1 MRCRAKTGVRL
12 SKPIADLVELCE
24 RSKIIYSHLMVSALC
39 QIQLR
44 AVPAP
49 VAPDEVHRP
58 GVEVVSVASP
68 VEILLAATPL
78 VLTGVLLVGLLWP
91 ATRAMPIAWLAAVLV
106 GYLVWGNSVEYL
118 VGASLVGVITA
129 LEILWIVFG
138 ALVLLYTLMQAGAF
152 DRINEGFAAVS
163 DDRRVQVVLL
173 AFFLATFIEGA
184 AGFGTPAA
192 VVAPL
197 LLALGFPALAAVI
210 AALIGHVIAVTY
222 GAVGT
227 PIIVG
232 IESPLGTYSDVIA
245 AGGGMSVA
253 EYSMAVAAW
262 AATYHALVGFAMPL
276 FAVGMVV
283 YFFGEERS
291 IKPALEVAPLCLFAG
306 LAFAVPYWASAW
318 YLTAEFPTLIGSMV
332 GGAITVA
339 ALRAGYFLPEEEWEF
354 PPQEEWPAHWVGTI
368 EPGSVNEVDVPA
380 VGGTGGDTPA
390 ADGGTPTTSSA
401 ASELSL
407 LRAWSPYVLL
417 VALLVITRVSDG
429 ISRFLT
435 EGVLIPIETG
445 FGEFV
450 VGVAFAWNGIFGYD
464 GLEASVGWLNVPGFW
479 LLVSALVAIPLFGM
493 SGRQVKDAWLE
504 AGEKIV
510 SPFIALVF
518 VIAMVQVMINA
529 GSYPGAAVEESMI
542 ELLAVATATVTGA
555 AYPAIAALIGALGA
569 AMTGSNTVSNI
580 TFSGFQFTAAQEL
593 GLPTQ
598 IIVGAQAVGGAI
610 GNLVA
615 IHNVVA
621 ALATVGLVG
630 QEGRVMRLNL
640 IPLVYYAIGVGIV
653 SMLFSYVLF
662 PGLF

>member
-1 MRCRAKTGVRL
+1 MAG
-12 SKPIADLVELCE
+12 P
-24 RSKIIYSHLMVSALC
+24 
-39 QIQLR
+39 
-44 AVPAP
+44 
-49 VAPDEVHRP
+49 
-58 GVEVVSVASP
+58 VEV
-68 VEILLAATPL
+68 LLAAVPL
-78 VLTGVLLVGLLWP
+78 VLTAVLLVGLLWP
-91 ATRAMPIAWLAAVLV
+91 ATRAMPLAWIAAVLV
-106 GYLVWGNSVEYL
+106 GYLLWANPIDYL
-118 VGASLVGVITA
+118 VGASIVGVMTA

-163 DDRRVQVVLL
+163 DDRRVQIVLL

-210 AALIGHVIAVTY
+210 AALIGHIVAVTY

-232 IESPLGTYSDVIA
+232 IETPLQAYEADIA
-245 AGGGMSVA
+245 ESGMTVT
-253 EYSMAVAAW
+253 EYSMEVAAW
-262 AATYHALVGFAMPL
+262 AATYHALVGFLMPL

-283 YFFGEERS
+283 YFFGEERT

-306 LAFAVPYWASAW
+306 IAFVVPYWASAW
-318 YLTAEFPTLIGSMV
+318 FLTAEFPSLIGSMV

-339 ALRAGYFLPEEEWEF
+339 ALRAGYFVPESDWEF
-354 PPQEEWPAHWVGTI
+354 PPREEWPSYWVGTI
-368 EPGSVNEVDVPA
+368 EPGSKDEVDVA
-380 VGGTGGDTPA
+380 RNSQ
-390 ADGGTPTTSSA
+390 SSM
-401 ASELSL
+401 SL
-407 LRAWSPYVLL
+407 ARAWSPYIFL
-417 VALLVITRVSDG
+417 VALLVVTRVSDTV
-429 ISRFLT
+429 SEFLV
-435 EGVLIPIETG
+435 EGVAVPIQTG
-445 FGEFV
+445 LGEFT
-450 VGVAFAWNGIFGYD
+450 VGFVLAWSDIFGY
-464 GLEASVGWLNVPGFW
+464 EALAADIAWVNVPGFW
-479 LLVSALVAIPLFGM
+479 LLVSALVAIPIFGM
-493 SGRQVKDAWLE
+493 NGQEVRAAWYE

-529 GSYPGAAVEESMI
+529 GGYPGAALEESMI
-542 ELLAVATATVTGA
+542 EVLAIATANVAGGT
-555 AYPAIAALIGALGA
+555 YPALAAMIGGLGA

-593 GLPTQ
+593 GISTQ
-598 IIVGAQAVGGAI
+598 IIVGAQAVGGAM

-630 QEGRVMRLNL
+630 QEGRVIRYNL
-640 IPLVYYAIGVGIV
+640 IPLVYYAVGVCV
-653 SMLFSYVLF
+653 VAVVFSYVLF